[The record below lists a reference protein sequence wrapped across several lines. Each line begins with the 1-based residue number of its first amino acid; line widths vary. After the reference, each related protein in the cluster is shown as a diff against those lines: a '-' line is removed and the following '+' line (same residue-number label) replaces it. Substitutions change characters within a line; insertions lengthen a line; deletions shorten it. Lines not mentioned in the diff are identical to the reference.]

1 MSPNDHDFD
10 WVQAQLGCS
19 PLCEYRRIVKS
30 VKDAVKVRQD
40 ALMKLDPDSR
50 DRIECAEFDA
60 ALNVYRIPKPGK
72 TNGIVFELDGDK
84 DLIAITD
91 YATRTTLVVTLTL
104 NDEGECRYKI
114 DGEGEYL
121 RWQVARKVLEPMFF

>member
-10 WVQAQLGCS
+10 WVQAQLDCS
-19 PLCEYRRIVKS
+19 PLCEYRRLVKY

-40 ALMKLDPDSR
+40 ALMKLDPDSNE
-50 DRIECAEFDA
+50 RIEWAEVDA
-60 ALNVYRIPKPGK
+60 ALNVHRIPKPGK

-84 DLIAITD
+84 DLIGITD

-104 NDEGECRYKI
+104 NNEGECRYKI
-114 DGEGEYL
+114 NGEGEYL
-121 RWQVARKVLEPMFF
+121 RWQVARKALEPMFF